1 MYIYIYNQIYI
12 YSYIRHHNQIKNFT
26 VDVGEYSLYPK
37 WKPQYT
43 KTIVHRFG
51 VYVHEVFFH
60 VYMYM
65 CVYVYITY
73 TNMQSYIY
81 ICIYIYIYVYIYI
94 YIYIHSRGEYH
105 NKHRPWTNLH
115 SRIDWVFSNYQK
127 LWVVLKT
134 KDDLEIFPFCR
145 DSNSKPG

>member
-1 MYIYIYNQIYI
+1 MYMCAYLTMEVFANRLRVLQNRYIHIFKRICIHVYTYNCTCKCVYLHKFLIYIRVYIYIY
-12 YSYIRHHNQIKNFT
+12 
-26 VDVGEYSLYPK
+26 
-37 WKPQYT
+37 
-43 KTIVHRFG
+43 
-51 VYVHEVFFH
+51 
-60 VYMYM
+60 M
-65 CVYVYITY
+65 YVYIY
-73 TNMQSYIY
+73 IYIY
-81 ICIYIYIYVYIYI
+81 ICIYIYLYIYIYIYVYIYI